1 MSGPEDPETRADDIR
16 IWQDEIAR
24 GGFGSAR
31 DERTVLVACI
41 ADMQAF
47 EEAEQ
52 RPFDS
57 GRFTLDELRERLLDV
72 EARIAEEEA
81 EPEGDS

>member
-1 MSGPEDPETRADDIR
+1 MSGPDNSETRADDIR

-24 GGFGSAR
+24 GRFSSAR

-57 GRFTLDELRERLLDV
+57 SRFTLEELRERLLDV
-72 EARIAEEEA
+72 QARIAEEEA
-81 EPEGDS
+81 QPEGDS